1 MVTCMFFLVFFFFWF
16 RSLQFY
22 TLHGL
27 IIIMVSNF
35 DGEWDIVSANVRVSI
50 IKIIFKKSLS

>member
-1 MVTCMFFLVFFFFWF
+1 VVTCMFFGVFFLFW
-16 RSLQFY
+16 SLQFY
-22 TLHGL
+22 TLHGP

-35 DGEWDIVSANVRVSI
+35 HGEWDIVSVNVRVSI